1 MSLVMI
7 NLTPFFPRESE
18 PYTTDMIF
26 ELDALYSKLNQLHS
40 NMPKVILSEIVKNIN
55 HVNNYYSNQIE
66 SDGTHP
72 IDIERICKEG
82 VMANK
87 TGSEALKKRLALSYH
102 AAQQEIMQ
110 EHYPKRLIER
120 AKFFHKSFYDSQFLH
135 EDQLYI
141 LDESTAGQIP
151 VTPGKFR
158 ERMVQIGNHIPPEE
172 TEINRLLKEWD
183 AHYSLN
189 EKDVGYKKLL
199 KAFVA
204 HHRLMYVHPFLDG
217 NGRAGRLVLESMLKE
232 AAPNSHGLWSISRG
246 LAKSKDDYFGA
257 LENAGM
263 IRQGA
268 PYDGAGSLSE
278 RGLVRFVNYMRE
290 TANKEVDFML
300 KLMDLSKLESRLS
313 KFVDFSDKEI
323 PKEMKMLI
331 PHLLVKGEIKKSD
344 LPEIWHVSERKSR
357 DVQNTLKKLS
367 LIKDSNES
375 HRTPIRLN
383 ISAEVMSFIFP
394 EIMPAHHVREIEDN
408 NNSEEGLSFGSGG

>member
-1 MSLVMI
+1 MV
-7 NLTPFFPRESE
+7 NLTPYFPRESE
-18 PYTTDMIF
+18 SYTTDMIF

-40 NMPKVILSEIVKNIN
+40 NTPKVILNEIVKNMN

-72 IDIERICKEG
+72 VDIEKVCKEG
-82 VMANK
+82 VIANK
-87 TGSEALKKRLALSYH
+87 TGREDLKKRLALSYH
-102 AAQQEIMQ
+102 AAQQEIIQ
-110 EHYPKRLIER
+110 EHYPKPLIER
-120 AKFFHKSFYDSQFLH
+120 VQFFHRSFYDSQFLH
-135 EDQLYI
+135 EDQLYVF
-141 LDESTAGQIP
+141 DESTTGQIH
-151 VTPGKFR
+151 VKPGVFR
-158 ERMVQIGNHIPPEE
+158 ERMVQIGNHIPPEPKD
-172 TEINRLLKEWD
+172 INRLLKEWG
-183 AHYSLN
+183 AHYSLG
-189 EKDVGYKKLL
+189 EKEVGYKKLL

-204 HHRLMYVHPFLDG
+204 HHRLMYIHPFLDG

-232 AAPNSHGLWSISRG
+232 AVPNSHGLWSISRG
-246 LAKSKDDYFGA
+246 LAKSKDEYFRA

-268 PYDGAGSLSE
+268 PYDGVGSLSE
-278 RGLVRFVNYMRE
+278 RGLVYFVNYMNE
-290 TANKEVDFML
+290 TAIKEIDFML

-313 KFVDFSDKEI
+313 KFVDFSEKEI

-331 PHLLVKGEIKKSD
+331 PHFLVKGEIKKSE
-344 LPEIWHVSERKSR
+344 LPKIWHASERKSR

-383 ISAEVMSFIFP
+383 ITAEVMSFIFP

-408 NNSEEGLSFGSGG
+408 NSEESLSF